1 MRRSRKDDPAQLT
14 LFAFSRVERTGVDA
28 QGNATFRVVPEGVPT
43 EWIRPARLARAL
55 GFNVRT
61 IYGWIDS
68 GIIPADR
75 WERRGPKSIFI
86 LASEAARLR
95 DTSEK

>member
-1 MRRSRKDDPAQLT
+1 MDSP
-14 LFAFSRVERTGVDA
+14 
-28 QGNATFRVVPEGVPT
+28 
-43 EWIRPARLARAL
+43 RASCPHPR
-55 GFNVRT
+55 FNVRT

-95 DTSEK
+95 DTSDK